1 LWNSVSEGGKAA
13 MKKWIYFVIQFVLS
27 VVITSIAWYLFSVIK
42 ATTATGDVSFT
53 PVFLFLGGMAVHLIL
68 TVVYILFGWKN
79 VDEWRWWCILISAAI
94 NIITVFIGL
103 FGSVALQYLIFYY

>member
-1 LWNSVSEGGKAA
+1 
-13 MKKWIYFVIQFVLS
+13 MKKWIYFVIQFVISL
-27 VVITSIAWYLFSVIK
+27 VITSITWYLFSVIS
-42 ATTATGDVSFT
+42 TTTVTGETNFT
-53 PVFLFLGGMAVHLIL
+53 PLIIWLVGMLVHLIH
-68 TVVYILFGWKN
+68 TVLYILFGWKN